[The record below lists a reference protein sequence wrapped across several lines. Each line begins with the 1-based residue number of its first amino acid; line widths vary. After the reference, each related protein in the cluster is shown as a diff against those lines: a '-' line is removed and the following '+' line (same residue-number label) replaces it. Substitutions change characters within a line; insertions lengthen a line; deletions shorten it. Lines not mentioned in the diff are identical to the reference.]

1 MSNGK
6 KKLPNRAV
14 FLIALIILTLLVAG
28 FILIRNISN
37 NKTSPSNK
45 PTKEENKKPNPSD
58 IPNNPPLPEQP
69 RNKYSALI
77 TTKKEREYKFN
88 PPLAISSVGC
98 GTDKPDLFTYNEG
111 HLVAGSALLTDTLDG
126 SGSGSSMLNSKG
138 ITHIIHAINQPF
150 SAFNNN
156 KEFFIDY
163 VVRSVQN
170 SIILADKNN
179 FEKLAIPLV
188 GGGIYLG
195 SCDPQE
201 LAESIIRGSINQLEK
216 CQSLKEI
223 IFID

>member
-1 MSNGK
+1 
-6 KKLPNRAV
+6 
-14 FLIALIILTLLVAG
+14 
-28 FILIRNISN
+28 
-37 NKTSPSNK
+37 
-45 PTKEENKKPNPSD
+45 
-58 IPNNPPLPEQP
+58 
-69 RNKYSALI
+69 
-77 TTKKEREYKFN
+77 
-88 PPLAISSVGC
+88 
-98 GTDKPDLFTYNEG
+98 
-111 HLVAGSALLTDTLDG
+111 VAGSALLTDTLDG

-223 IFID
+223 IFIDWKSNSVKYLEKAILEKFAKEIKDKWLGKVSVIAGGGDIRDKNLHGASVIVNAANTQVKFGSGISGAIAEQVGNKAKIETKARELIDKFNS